1 MRQECLEVT
10 TLTFLTSI
18 DGHLLKE
25 MFIDGAAMLENNKA
39 HIDALNVFPVP
50 DGDTGTN
57 MSLTMMSAVKE
68 LAGVDTEN
76 AGAVAA
82 AVARGALKGARGNSG
97 VILSQLFRGLA
108 EGTKNADTID
118 AKTFAQALQLG
129 VDKAY
134 KAVMKPKEGTIL
146 TVARAIAE
154 NAVKAAEKDDIYNFV
169 DEMIT
174 SGNNMLKKTPDMLP
188 VLKQAG
194 VVDSGGAGLMMI
206 YLGFK
211 MALDGEEVENVTDIA
226 KKLTALADQQVQ
238 EIPAG
243 TGASMDTGEEIE
255 FGYCTETFITNI
267 KEGVTEENIDA
278 LRNKLMEFGDCVL
291 VVGDLELIK
300 VHCHSNDPGRILKH
314 CIKLGDLDNIK
325 IDNMRT
331 QHRTLIE
338 EAKTVEAKSMP
349 IEKEV
354 GFVAISAGDGIAA
367 LFKDLTV
374 DEIVMGGQTMN
385 PSTEDISEAIYRCKA
400 QTTYILPNNKNI
412 IMAAQQAAQLIEDR
426 KVVVIPTK
434 TIPQGVAAMIAYV
447 PDVTVEENEQRM
459 TEAATAVRTGSVTY
473 AIRDSVFDGK
483 EIKEGDILGLAEGS
497 VSCVGK
503 EVEATTLELMENMI
517 TEDDELITLFYGED
531 VSEETAAAM
540 QEKIE
545 EKFPQCELEML
556 PGGQP
561 LYYYLFSVE

>member
-1 MRQECLEVT
+1 M
-10 TLTFLTSI
+10 TFLTSI

-68 LAGVDTEN
+68 LAGVDTED
-76 AGAVAA
+76 ASVVAA

-97 VILSQLFRGLA
+97 VILSQLFRGFA
-108 EGTKNADTID
+108 EGTKGCEKID
-118 AKTFAQALQLG
+118 VDTFAKALTLG

-146 TVARAIAE
+146 TVARAVAE
-154 NAVKAAEKDDIYNFV
+154 NAVVDAKRGNSVFKAM
-169 DEMIT
+169 DEIIR
-174 SGNNMLKKTPDMLP
+174 SGNEMLKKTPDMLP

-211 MALDGEEVENVTDIA
+211 MAVNGEEVENKTDIA
-226 KKLTALADQQVQ
+226 EKLYATQNQQIAA
-238 EIPAG
+238 IPAG

-255 FGYCTETFITNI
+255 FGYCTETFITNL
-267 KEGVTEENIDA
+267 KEGVTFEDIDR
-278 LRNKLMEFGDCVL
+278 LRDKLMEFGDCVL
-291 VVGDLELIK
+291 VVGDLELVK
-300 VHCHSNDPGRILKH
+300 VHCHSNDPGRILRYA
-314 CIKLGDLDNIK
+314 IKLGELDNIK
-325 IDNMRT
+325 IENMRT

-338 EAKTVEAKSMP
+338 EAHAVQNTVNKS

-385 PSTEDISEAIYRCKA
+385 PSTEDIVAAVYRCKA

-412 IMAAQQAAQLIEDR
+412 IMAAQQAAQLMDDR

-447 PDVTVEENEQRM
+447 PDVTVEENEAAM
-459 TEAATAVRTGSVTY
+459 TDAAASVRSGSVTY

-483 EIKEGDILGLAEGS
+483 EIKANDILGLNEGS
-497 VSCVGK
+497 VACVGQD
-503 EVEATTLELMENMI
+503 VEATTMELMKGMV

-531 VSEETAAAM
+531 VTEEAAEALR
-540 QEKIE
+540 EKIE
-545 EKFPQCELEML
+545 EAFPDCELEML

-561 LYYYLFSVE
+561 LYYYLFSIE